1 MGLLSSLSSGFDT
14 ITNIAALGYNIYQD
28 QRDYRNAVAQQDYQ
42 KALQQEIFAREDTSL
57 QRRMDDARA
66 AGLNPFSVAGG
77 SGAGAG
83 SVVGI
88 GSAEG
93 QSLNKVGSML
103 DTLTALERYNQAKL
117 DTKFQEDS
125 FDKRL
130 RALSLQNDIFANQVG
145 ITESNY
151 KDAFFKAL
159 RTEDDYQAGYG
170 FHRYWYLDDNNHWHM
185 DKNMF
190 SNEDSR
196 PDTPYSNSIKFNADA
211 LKYDT
216 KTKEQ
221 AYNFYNSDKMIKYA
235 GEFLRFMQLFK

>member
-1 MGLLSSLSSGFDT
+1 MAFSLKSAAAGFDAL
-14 ITNIAALGYNIYQD
+14 TNIATLGYNIYQD

-42 KALQQEIFAREDTSL
+42 KALQREIFAREDTSL

-77 SGAGAG
+77 SGAGTG

-117 DTKFQEDS
+117 DSKFQEDS
-125 FDKRL
+125 FDQRL
-130 RALSLQNDIFANQVG
+130 RALSMQNDILFNQ
-145 ITESNY
+145 ERLSRFNADNSLFDLY
-151 KDAFFKAL
+151 
-159 RTEDDYQAGYG
+159 RNEDDYYAGYG
-170 FHRYWYLDDNNHWHM
+170 FHRNWYHEDDKWYM
-185 DKNMF
+185 GDRF
-190 SNEDSR
+190 YDSDSR
-196 PDTPYSNSIKFNADA
+196 PDTPFSNKIKFTSDA

-216 KTKEQ
+216 LSKEQ